1 MPKQP
6 QRKPASSKPG
16 PKPMRPTKRQRHQVE
31 MGVSIGMTMDQIAI
45 AIALPRHTIYRH
57 FRNELATG
65 RAKCLLMNAVR
76 LDKAADAGN
85 VAAMKALHA
94 MMERGQ
100 QSAAHD
106 PWADLAASFSESSEA
121 EDNLLQ
127 NPEFRDS
134 H

>member
-1 MPKQP
+1 MSSPP
-6 QRKPASSKPG
+6 SPRKRKPG

-45 AIALPRHTIYRH
+45 AIAMPRHTIYRH

-106 PWADLAASFSESSEA
+106 PWADLAASFSESSEV

-127 NPEFRDS
+127 NAEFRDL

>member
-1 MPKQP
+1 
-6 QRKPASSKPG
+6 
-16 PKPMRPTKRQRHQVE
+16 MRPTKRQRHQVE

-45 AIALPRHTIYRH
+45 AIAIPRHTIYRH

-100 QSAAHD
+100 QSDPAHD
-106 PWADLAASFSESSEA
+106 PWADGSASFSESSDV

-127 NPEFRDS
+127 NAEFRDL